1 MAVNFLEMNDY
12 PEKYDYFKRFIDEE
26 AYEALEHKHRSGKA
40 DEEKR
45 IGHLREIQIQMQ
57 NTKKWIRENKEKRKT
72 TTLAKE
78 KQ

>member
-45 IGHLREIQIQMQ
+45 IGHLREI
-57 NTKKWIRENKEKRKT
+57 
-72 TTLAKE
+72 
-78 KQ
+78 